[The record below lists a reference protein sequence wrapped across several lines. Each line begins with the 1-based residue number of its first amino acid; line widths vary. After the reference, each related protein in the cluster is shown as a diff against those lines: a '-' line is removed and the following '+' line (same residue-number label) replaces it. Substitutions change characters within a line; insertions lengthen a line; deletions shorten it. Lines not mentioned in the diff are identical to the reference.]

1 MARVPDHMEKVTIY
15 HPELD
20 ATETVNV
27 GLAGV
32 LKESGWEVPGLD
44 DVVAEPDEIEVIEG
58 VPRSEAMPEKKS
70 KKKVTKPKKESD

>member
-1 MARVPDHMEKVTIY
+1 MEMVTIY

-32 LKESGWEVPGLD
+32 LKESGWEEIPEE
-44 DVVAEPDEIEVIEG
+44 VAILDEINEVIEG

-70 KKKVTKPKKESD
+70 PKKKTTKPKKESD